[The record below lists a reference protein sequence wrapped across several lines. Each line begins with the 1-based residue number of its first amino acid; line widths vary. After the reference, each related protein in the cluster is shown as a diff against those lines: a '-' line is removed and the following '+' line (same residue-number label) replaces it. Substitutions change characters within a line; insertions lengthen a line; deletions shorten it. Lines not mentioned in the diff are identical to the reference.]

1 MKLAKIISKNKDTI
15 KTITVFYLML
25 IVVTLIVINA

>member
-15 KTITVFYLML
+15 KTVTVFYLML
-25 IVVTLIVINA
+25 IVVTLIVIHA